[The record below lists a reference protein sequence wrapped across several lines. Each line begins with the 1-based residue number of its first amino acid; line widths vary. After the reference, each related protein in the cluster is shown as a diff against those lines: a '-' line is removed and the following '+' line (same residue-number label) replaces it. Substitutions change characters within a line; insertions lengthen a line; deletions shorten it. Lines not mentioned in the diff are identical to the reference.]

1 MYFSIGEVVED
12 TIASDGNS
20 AGVIISNLAQLQ
32 DAQIKRSI
40 GEGQPLRRGVRYSL
54 TCRDV
59 GRVSS
64 LNTRR

>member
-1 MYFSIGEVVED
+1 MED
-12 TIASDGNS
+12 AITSDGNS
-20 AGVIISNLAQLQ
+20 SGVIISNRPQLQ
-32 DAQIKRSI
+32 DTQIKRSI
-40 GEGQPLRRGVRYSL
+40 SEGRPLKRGVRYSL